1 MTLLPLP
8 HEFPSKKRQFTVL
21 FFISVDYLANFE
33 SVRLEVQVESLWW
46 EGEVVVFE
54 KSLSVV
60 FFLTLRSIDED
71 RDLELKKH
79 PFLFF
84 ILLTGIFFM

>member
-1 MTLLPLP
+1 MRKF
-8 HEFPSKKRQFTVL
+8 HFL
-21 FFISVDYLANFE
+21 FFISVAYLANFK

-60 FFLTLRSIDED
+60 FFLTLRSIEED
-71 RDLELKKH
+71 RVI
-79 PFLFF
+79 
-84 ILLTGIFFM
+84 IL